1 MSVFYETS
9 LKRKTFKLWTN
20 FLVSLKEEESKENLA
35 DKFYFKSI
43 CSRPFKHWKLVNYYF

>member
-1 MSVFYETS
+1 MSEFYETS

-43 CSRPFKHWKLVNYYF
+43 CSKPFKHWKLVNYYF